1 MKMKQLIAFFLSAV
15 MCSACLGAYL
25 DAREPNQAVSITSYA
40 ANITEEN
47 QELSE
52 SSSVVYTYNL
62 PIASVSS
69 TNSAVASAV
78 ISDDNHSVT
87 LKGIKAG
94 TADITILGG
103 SGDGYLVHVTVTA
116 SAQTLGGSDRFS
128 LSDLNMQKG
137 DVLNLSVSGDP
148 GDTIQVYF
156 YYLDSDGNYSSSIIG
171 GLGGTVLDSKGNK
184 TVSFTAPNALDSV
197 TVKVTYELSQP
208 TYSYSID
215 HKTTPA
221 TTTTTTAT
229 TRPTT
234 TTTKA
239 TTTTTRA
246 TTTTTTTTTKA
257 ITTTTTTT
265 TTTKVSTT
273 TTTTTTTPTVTTVPV
288 QWGKDNWNYNNWDDY
303 FGTGSY
309 SSKINGTYQKVLA
322 DNLTDLEYEAIF
334 KGYYDST
341 NEWNAPWIEE
351 EWDGSCY
358 GMSSLLLLSN
368 NKLFPYSKYQSGATC
383 LHDLPA
389 PINSSNVSSLVNYYQ
404 MLQVKSAIQ
413 QQYRSVPNRTNKEN
427 ITELLS
433 LLDKYN
439 TVLVGYKKQY
449 WGGHAVIAY
458 DYSYGSWTWNG
469 VTYDGCINIIDPNSS
484 IRYEEKCNIY
494 FNSRTYSWVIPQYP
508 EVTSASGAVFNYI
521 GADVN
526 EINYGGYLSGTSQ
539 IQVSNYVARIDAVA
553 ISDNHSIAKVKNTNG
568 NYLTQSSSAGDIVAD
583 TSYIAGK
590 SSNGISGYNLYD
602 ADSAYRIVQSNPT
615 KLQLTMDYEN
625 CLLRGGS
632 AAGTQIV
639 FDQNGYVEVDGE
651 SADYN
656 ITMAFA
662 DDYPTDWFAFNVN
675 GENAD
680 SVVMKKAQEGYT
692 LEANNLQ
699 NVRVEANNR
708 TYTSKVSFSTEY
720 NKVLLYEID
729 VYTIGVAVDSD
740 GNGTYETTIAK
751 GGKGI
756 EGDVNNDGAFNVS
769 DIVLL
774 QKWLLAVPDTHLTN
788 WKAADFC
795 EDNILN
801 VFDLCLMKRKLIYG

>member
-1 MKMKQLIAFFLSAV
+1 MKMKRLIAGLLSAV
-15 MCSACLGAYL
+15 MCSVCLGVYPNE
-25 DAREPNQAVSITSYA
+25 REPGQTASITSYA

-47 QELSE
+47 QEISE
-52 SSSVVYTYNL
+52 SHSVIYTYNL
-62 PIASVSS
+62 PIASASS

-87 LKGIKAG
+87 LIGNKAG

-103 SGDGYLVHVTVTA
+103 SGDGCLVHVTVTA
-116 SAQTLGGSDRFS
+116 SAKSLGGSDRFS
-128 LSDLNMQKG
+128 LSDLDMQKS
-137 DVLNLSVSGDP
+137 DVLNLTVSGDP
-148 GDTIQVYF
+148 GDTIQVHF
-156 YYLDSDGNYSSSIIG
+156 YYIDSSGNYSSSIIG

-197 TVKVTYELSQP
+197 TVKVVYELSQP
-208 TYSYSID
+208 TYSYYVD
-215 HKTTPA
+215 HKTTPI
-221 TTTTTTAT
+221 TTTTTT
-229 TRPTT
+229 TT

-239 TTTTTRA
+239 TTTTT
-246 TTTTTTTTTKA
+246 TTTTA
-257 ITTTTTTT
+257 
-265 TTTKVSTT
+265 
-273 TTTTTTTPTVTTVPV
+273 TTTTTTPTVAAEPI

-309 SSKINGTYQKVLA
+309 SSKISGTYQKVLA

-351 EWDGSCY
+351 AWDGSCY

-368 NKLFPYSKYQSGATC
+368 RKLFPYSKYKSGATC

-389 PINSSNVSSLVNYYQ
+389 PINNTNISSLVNYYQ
-404 MLQVKSAIQ
+404 MLQVKSVIQ

-433 LLDKYN
+433 LLDRYS

-553 ISDNHSIAKVKNTNG
+553 ISENHSIAKVKNTNG

-590 SSNGISGYNLYD
+590 SSKGISGYNLYD
-602 ADSAYRIVQSNPT
+602 ADSAYRVVQSSPT

-632 AAGTQIV
+632 AAGTQII
-639 FDQNGYVEVDGE
+639 FDQSGYVEVDGE

-662 DDYPTDWFAFNVN
+662 DDHPTDWFAFNVN

-680 SVVMKKAQEGYT
+680 TVAMKKTQEGYT

-708 TYTSKVSFSTEY
+708 TYTSKLSFSTGY
-720 NKVLLYEID
+720 DKVLLYEID
-729 VYTIGVAVDSD
+729 AYTIGVAVDSD

-769 DIVLL
+769 DVVLL
-774 QKWLLAVPDTHLTN
+774 QKWLLAVPDTHLAN
-788 WKAADFC
+788 WKAADLC
-795 EDNILN
+795 EDDILN